1 MTDHVVVGTAHPWLV
16 RNSVAV
22 AQTIAF
28 LKSGEFIPS
37 TVIAREGG

>member
-1 MTDHVVVGTAHPWLV
+1 MADHVVVETSHPWLV

-28 LKSGEFIPS
+28 LRDGAFVKP
-37 TVIAREGG
+37 